1 MGPGGYSIVNVS
13 WDCSPRAIFKPLSW
27 HGADTHQY
35 VLAHTQS
42 VTSTSTRDITV
53 MLLSTHLTDSRLSF
67 VIHFKVQPSSSLLFY
82 DLIQI
87 FFLLLLTHVPQSLH
101 THTHADVFDFGRL
114 RPHSLPPTLVHM
126 FYRNT
131 HTFGTDPWISEG
143 AVFPAFRLLEQQ
155 QTPA

>member
-1 MGPGGYSIVNVS
+1 MGLGGYSIVNVS

-101 THTHADVFDFGRL
+101 THTRWCFWFWAAATTFPSTHACSHVLQEHTHVRH
-114 RPHSLPPTLVHM
+114 RPLDKRGS
-126 FYRNT
+126 
-131 HTFGTDPWISEG
+131 S
-143 AVFPAFRLLEQQ
+143 FPCV
-155 QTPA
+155 